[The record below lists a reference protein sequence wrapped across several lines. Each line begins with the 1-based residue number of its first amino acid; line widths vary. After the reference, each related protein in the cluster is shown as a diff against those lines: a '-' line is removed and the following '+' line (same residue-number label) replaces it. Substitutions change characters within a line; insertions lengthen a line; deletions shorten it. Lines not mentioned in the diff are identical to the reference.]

1 MITLLS
7 TAAGVIA
14 AYVFGFLKGQKDGY
28 NEASTDYTKAVQ
40 KLYQTK

>member
-14 AYVFGFLKGQKDGY
+14 AYILGYMKGQKEGY

>member
-14 AYVFGFLKGQKDGY
+14 AYIFGYMKGQTSGY
-28 NEASTDYTKAVQ
+28 DEASKDYTKAVG
-40 KLYQTK
+40 KLYQNK

>member
-14 AYVFGFLKGQKDGY
+14 AYIFGYIKGQKDGY
-28 NEASTDYTKAVQ
+28 DEASGDYTKAVQ